1 MELKKALRI
10 MSIENKPI
18 ERLQAREPIIDGPLD
33 EAPEDT
39 FPANDA
45 VAIDIELESHDQA
58 LHFLYDCIHGSRSAS
73 ACGMLGSYPVGL
85 RASIGFPLC
94 QESRPSRF
102 CLFR

>member
-1 MELKKALRI
+1 MELNKVLQI

-33 EAPEDT
+33 EALEQT

-45 VAIDIELESHDQA
+45 VAIDIELESRDQA
-58 LHFLYDCIHGSRSAS
+58 LHFLYDCIHSSRSAS